1 MILSHQRRLLL
12 GIPIRASNNLSPSHR
27 APRAFFFFSLPG
39 EYQSEGLKMD
49 SVAKN
54 RLDFRRSLGRVLFCP
69 EKSFFVGEAGS
80 FPGQRLVG
88 L

>member
-1 MILSHQRRLLL
+1 
-12 GIPIRASNNLSPSHR
+12 
-27 APRAFFFFSLPG
+27 
-39 EYQSEGLKMD
+39 MD
-49 SVAKN
+49 CVAKN

>member
-1 MILSHQRRLLL
+1 
-12 GIPIRASNNLSPSHR
+12 
-27 APRAFFFFSLPG
+27 
-39 EYQSEGLKMD
+39 MD